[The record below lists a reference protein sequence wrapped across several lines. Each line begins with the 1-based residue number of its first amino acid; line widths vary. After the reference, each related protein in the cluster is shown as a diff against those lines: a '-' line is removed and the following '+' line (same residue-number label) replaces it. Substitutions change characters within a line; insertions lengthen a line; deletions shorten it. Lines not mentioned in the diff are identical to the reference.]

1 MSNWWDGMAGDDK
14 HIFSV
19 GSLETYLSD
28 IRHIP
33 LLDEAEEVALARLV
47 QKGDSKARSKMIRAN
62 LRLVVH
68 LVRHY
73 QNRGLP
79 TEDLIEEG
87 NLGLIRAVE
96 RFDPEFNCR
105 FSTYAV
111 WWIRQYMSR
120 ALISQSKIIRLP
132 VHVVDEF
139 NTYIKGRQQ
148 FINEQGRE
156 PTFAEVSE
164 YIEHE
169 FTSFTPALER
179 LNNIISLTSG
189 NNMEGDGEGDG
200 GGVGTLSLEQ
210 LPDDRNDDPL
220 DIIGHELR
228 LKIILCWLDELSSK
242 ERLVIT
248 RRFGL
253 LGEDPL
259 TLEEIGQQ
267 VHLTRERIRQLEKA
281 ALHRLKKIV
290 DSYGYSLEDLL

>member
-1 MSNWWDGMAGDDK
+1 MAGEDK
-14 HIFSV
+14 HIFSS
-19 GSLETYLSD
+19 GALESYLND
-28 IRHIP
+28 IRSIP
-33 LLDEAEEVALARLV
+33 LLENGEEAALARRV
-47 QKGDSKARSKMIRAN
+47 QSGDEEARKKMIEAN

-68 LVRHY
+68 LVKHY

-139 NTYIKGRQQ
+139 NTYIKGRQKY
-148 FINEQGRE
+148 IREYGRE
-156 PTFAEVSE
+156 PSFKEVAD
-164 YIEHE
+164 YIGHK
-169 FTSFTPALER
+169 FISFTPSLAR
-179 LNNIISLTSG
+179 LNNLVSLTSAS
-189 NNMEGDGEGDG
+189 NMDGDRNRDTG
-200 GGVGTLSLEQ
+200 GANTLSLEQ
-210 LPDDRNDDPL
+210 LADERSENPL
-220 DIIGHELR
+220 EILDHDLR
-228 LKIILCWLDELSSK
+228 LEIILCWLDELNPK

-248 RRFGL
+248 KRFGL
-253 LGEDPL
+253 SEEDGQ
-259 TLEEIGQQ
+259 TLEEIGKQLN
-267 VHLTRERIRQLEKA
+267 LTRERIRQLEKT

-290 DSYGYSLEDLL
+290 SGYNYSLEDLL

>member
-1 MSNWWDGMAGDDK
+1 MAGDDK
-14 HIFSV
+14 HLFN
-19 GSLETYLSD
+19 GALESYLD
-28 IRHIP
+28 EIRNIP
-33 LLDEAEEVALARLV
+33 LLNEAQEINLAQRV
-47 QKGDSKARSKMIRAN
+47 QKGDEKARQQMIEAN

-68 LVRHY
+68 LARHY

-96 RFDPEFNCR
+96 RFNPDFKCR

-139 NTYIKGRQQ
+139 NTYLKGRQK
-148 FINEQGRE
+148 FFRE
-156 PTFAEVSE
+156 FDRDPSFEEVAA

-169 FTSFTPALER
+169 FTSFAPAMVR
-179 LNNIISLTSG
+179 LNNLVSLTSG
-189 NNMEGDGEGDG
+189 NGANSEDDREDGS
-200 GGVGTLSLEQ
+200 TISLE
-210 LPDDRNDDPL
+210 LLADENSENPL
-220 DIIGHELR
+220 ERLDHDLR
-228 LKIILCWLDELSSK
+228 LKIILCWLDELSPK

-253 LGEDPL
+253 SEEETQ
-259 TLEEIGQQ
+259 TLEEIGKELN
-267 VHLTRERIRQLEKA
+267 LTRERIRQLEKA

-290 DSYGYSLEDLL
+290 DSGEYTLDDLV

>member
-1 MSNWWDGMAGDDK
+1 MAGEDK
-14 HIFSV
+14 HIFSG
-19 GSLETYLSD
+19 GSLESYLGD
-28 IRHIP
+28 IRNIP
-33 LLDEAEEVALARLV
+33 LLGESEEIELAHRV
-47 QKGDSKARSKMIRAN
+47 KKGDSEARKKMIEAN

-68 LVRHY
+68 LVKHY

-148 FINEQGRE
+148 FIREHGRE
-156 PTFAEVSE
+156 PSFEEVAD
-164 YIEHE
+164 YIDHK
-169 FTSFTPALER
+169 FTSFTPSLAR
-179 LNNIISLTSG
+179 LNNVVSLTSG
-189 NNMEGDGEGDG
+189 SNLNGDRDSDN

-210 LPDDRNDDPL
+210 LADEKNDNPL
-220 DIIGHELR
+220 EVIDHDLR
-228 LKIILCWLDELSSK
+228 LKIILCWLDELRPK

-248 RRFGL
+248 KRFGL
-253 LGEDPL
+253 LGEDSL
-259 TLEEIGQQ
+259 TLEEIGGQMN
-267 VHLTRERIRQLEKA
+267 LTRERIRQLEKA

-290 DSYGYSLEDLL
+290 GSDDYTLQDLL